1 MTAKVAYS
9 MAVAKGLLDLPRGR
23 PEVVRSI
30 LGDVDEIG
38 RWVGTITEPRQWIA
52 DVLHFVGIERDR
64 ENGLLMGRVQYLTDS
79 GTPVY
84 VVILGVRHVR
94 YVASDCC

>member
-1 MTAKVAYS
+1 

-30 LGDVDEIG
+30 LGDVDGIG

-64 ENGLLMGRVQYLTDS
+64 EKGLPMGRVQYLTDS

-84 VVILGVRHVR
+84 VVIFGRLDDEFVTSGT
-94 YVASDCC
+94 